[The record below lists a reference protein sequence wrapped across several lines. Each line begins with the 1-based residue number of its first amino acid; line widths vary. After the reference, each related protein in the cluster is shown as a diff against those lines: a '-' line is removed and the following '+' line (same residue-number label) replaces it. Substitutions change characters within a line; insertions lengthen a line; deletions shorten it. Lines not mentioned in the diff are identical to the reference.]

1 MASNVWDH
9 CNFVGGGLRLRFVLY
24 RHWSIYEAAYHTPYL
39 ATRMLVWTDAGSANL
54 KSMLAKCGYV
64 RWRRSGILSRLGA

>member
-1 MASNVWDH
+1 
-9 CNFVGGGLRLRFVLY
+9 VLY

-54 KSMLAKCGYV
+54 KSMLAKCGCV
-64 RWRRSGILSRLGA
+64 WWRRSV